1 MTNKEGQKK
10 NEKPATTQQTTN
22 KLEKKAMKIIG
33 KKVSNDCKLKADK
46 ILMKKFV
53 FCLSNVSK
61 CHRNDVM
68 AYLTDN
74 GIHVVSCYSVL
85 KQFNKMAP
93 ASTADVNN
101 NNNSQTENKKTDEEE
116 YSTFRLCIDR
126 SDSKKMKDPDI
137 MPQHIIVSG
146 WQFNKKP
153 ETIVDQKKMDKQH
166 VDNDDDSSD
175 DEEKDNLNPKQTT
188 CKRYDNFKSLND
200 EYKLINKDFDS
211 SMFFNVMHL
220 NIRSLVNK
228 TDELESYLSNS
239 HIKFNVVAITE
250 SWLNERTE
258 SLVGMDEYRYVGKNR
273 HDKHGGGLSTSNI
286 RN

>member
-10 NEKPATTQQTTN
+10 NVSSSLWSDIAKETSNNPTNNKQTG
-22 KLEKKAMKIIG
+22 KKTAMKIIG

-46 ILMKKFV
+46 ILMKKSV

-74 GIHVVSCYSVL
+74 GIHVVSCYPVL

-116 YSTFRLCIDR
+116 SSTFRVCIDS

-137 MPQHIIVSG
+137 MPQHIIVRE

-153 ETIVDQKKMDKQH
+153 ETIVDQTKKD
-166 VDNDDDSSD
+166 
-175 DEEKDNLNPKQTT
+175 
-188 CKRYDNFKSLND
+188 
-200 EYKLINKDFDS
+200 
-211 SMFFNVMHL
+211 
-220 NIRSLVNK
+220 
-228 TDELESYLSNS
+228 
-239 HIKFNVVAITE
+239 
-250 SWLNERTE
+250 
-258 SLVGMDEYRYVGKNR
+258 G
-273 HDKHGGGLSTSNI
+273 
-286 RN
+286 

>member
-10 NEKPATTQQTTN
+10 NVSSSLWSDIAKSEDNGETSNNPTNNKQTG
-22 KLEKKAMKIIG
+22 KKTAMKIIG

-46 ILMKKFV
+46 ISMKKSV

-74 GIHVVSCYSVL
+74 GIHVVSCYPVL
-85 KQFNKMAP
+85 KQLNKMAP

-116 YSTFRLCIDR
+116 SSTFRVCIDS

-137 MPQHIIVSG
+137 MPQHIIVRE

-153 ETIVDQKKMDKQH
+153 ETIVDQTKKD
-166 VDNDDDSSD
+166 
-175 DEEKDNLNPKQTT
+175 
-188 CKRYDNFKSLND
+188 
-200 EYKLINKDFDS
+200 
-211 SMFFNVMHL
+211 
-220 NIRSLVNK
+220 
-228 TDELESYLSNS
+228 
-239 HIKFNVVAITE
+239 
-250 SWLNERTE
+250 
-258 SLVGMDEYRYVGKNR
+258 G
-273 HDKHGGGLSTSNI
+273 
-286 RN
+286 

>member
-10 NEKPATTQQTTN
+10 NVSSSLWSDIAKSEDNGTPFSNVNGKKSRQNNNNCEKQNNSGETSNNPINNKQTGETSNNPTN
-22 KLEKKAMKIIG
+22 NKQTGKKTAMKIIG

-46 ILMKKFV
+46 ILMKKSV

-74 GIHVVSCYSVL
+74 GIHVVSCYPVL

-116 YSTFRLCIDR
+116 SSTFRVCIDS

-137 MPQHIIVSG
+137 MPQHIIVRE

-153 ETIVDQKKMDKQH
+153 ATIVDQTKKD
-166 VDNDDDSSD
+166 
-175 DEEKDNLNPKQTT
+175 
-188 CKRYDNFKSLND
+188 
-200 EYKLINKDFDS
+200 
-211 SMFFNVMHL
+211 
-220 NIRSLVNK
+220 
-228 TDELESYLSNS
+228 
-239 HIKFNVVAITE
+239 
-250 SWLNERTE
+250 
-258 SLVGMDEYRYVGKNR
+258 G
-273 HDKHGGGLSTSNI
+273 
-286 RN
+286 